1 MSYKN
6 SVVDITNVCYN
17 EISSKKLMFQEREE
31 DGNEKGKE
39 KASEVMAVVIF
50 YVFWKFYGNKL

>member
-39 KASEVMAVVIF
+39 KAFEVMAVVIF
-50 YVFWKFYGNKL
+50 YGFWKFYSDKL

>member
-6 SVVDITNVCYN
+6 SVVDITNVYYN

-31 DGNEKGKE
+31 HGNEKGKE
-39 KASEVMAVVIF
+39 KAFEVMAVVIF
-50 YVFWKFYGNKL
+50 GGFWKLYSDKL

>member
-1 MSYKN
+1 
-6 SVVDITNVCYN
+6 
-17 EISSKKLMFQEREE
+17 MFQEREE

-39 KASEVMAVVIF
+39 KAFEVMAVVIF

>member
-39 KASEVMAVVIF
+39 KAFEVMAVVIF

>member
-50 YVFWKFYGNKL
+50 YGFWKFYGNKL